1 MSAAIIP
8 LGRCNE
14 RAVFLSISGAATN
27 EEWQRRNHC
36 CGAMLLFAV
45 FLSIYG
51 SGTNDVFRVKAVTWC
66 M

>member
-1 MSAAIIP
+1 MA

-14 RAVFLSISGAATN
+14 RAVFCRYPELGHFHLCTN
-27 EEWQRRNHC
+27 VAIIDHC
-36 CGAMLLFAV
+36 FGAMLLFAV

-51 SGTNDVFRVKAVTWC
+51 SGTNDAFRLKAVTWC